1 MQIASIGHH
10 NCSSEHMQYGGV
22 EPFSS
27 ICLFSHSAIWFCIV
41 VICILNSVLCMYLL
55 RKKMLVHSLWV
66 WVELWA
72 WLWNKQPLYL
82 ENNTGHQVAGSILYN
97 QEWLFVCFCCLRGC
111 LSLASRQVNIAI
123 IARFWWCEGWW
134 SARGV
139 IFCGCFLNVSDND
152 LLIHR
157 FVFYRLSFSN
167 LLFDEFPILQL
178 SLYCFLVLN

>member
-27 ICLFSHSAIWFCIV
+27 LICLFSHSAIWFCIV
-41 VICILNSVLCMYLL
+41 VICILGSVLCMYLL

-97 QEWLFVCFCCLRGC
+97 QEWLFLLFAW
-111 LSLASRQVNIAI
+111 LSV
-123 IARFWWCEGWW
+123 
-134 SARGV
+134 
-139 IFCGCFLNVSDND
+139 
-152 LLIHR
+152 
-157 FVFYRLSFSN
+157 LSFKAGK
-167 LLFDEFPILQL
+167 
-178 SLYCFLVLN
+178 YCNHSMVLVMRGMVVG